1 MKEWFKANGKKILY
15 VTTAVFAVL
24 GVGMV
29 AYCKGRVDEAEHII
43 DISESDS
50 KQHYVVASRKRERGD
65 LMYEI
70 KAECIG
76 D

>member
-1 MKEWFKANGKKILY
+1 MKEWFKANGKTILC
-15 VTTAVFAVL
+15 VATAVLAAL

-43 DISESDS
+43 DISESDP
-50 KQHYVVASRKRERGD
+50 QQYYVVTSRKRDREN
-65 LMYEI
+65 LIYEI